1 MIEISDLT
9 FHYPNQAEAALRGV
23 SLRVTAGE
31 FILLCGASGSGKST
45 LLRCLNGLIPH
56 MSGGR
61 ISGRVRVDG
70 LDSIAAGPQQ
80 MSGRVGFV
88 FQNPEGQAVLDRVEP
103 EIAFSLENSAEFR
116 RPQRANR
123 QTQADIRRAMGARVA
138 ETMAWLNLTGLR
150 ERPLRTLSGGERQK
164 VALAGTL
171 ALRPAVLALDEP
183 TSQLDPEAAA
193 DLLET
198 LARLNREQ
206 GLTIILAE
214 HRLDRALPF
223 VGRVVYL
230 ENGRLTLDA
239 PTRQAAH
246 LLPDADHLPPVVQL
260 GRRLGWE
267 PLPLTVAEARPFWEA
282 GELGVGSWELGV
294 GSGNRQPATGNQQPA
309 TSNQQP
315 EEETAVLLNI
325 HDLHFAYDRQPAL
338 QGVSLTVR
346 GGQAVALLGDNGA
359 GKTTLLKCVAGL
371 LRPAAGQI
379 RLKGGATAGRSV
391 AEICREVAYLPQNPD
406 DLLFADSV
414 AEECR
419 ITLRNHKLAVA
430 ETAVAQALQAVGLA
444 DLAAAYPRDLSV
456 GQRQRVALA
465 AVTMPQPD
473 LLLLD
478 EPTRGLDA
486 GAKAQLVAIW
496 QAWLAQGKGLLLVTH
511 DVELAAQVA
520 HRVIVLQN
528 GRVVADGAPD
538 EVFAAQPAFAPQ
550 LARLRNG

>member
-23 SLRVTAGE
+23 SLRVAAGE
-31 FILLCGASGSGKST
+31 FILLSGDSGSGKST

-61 ISGRVRVDG
+61 ISGRVVVDG

-103 EIAFSLENSAEFR
+103 EIAFGLENSAEFR
-116 RPQRANR
+116 PTHRANR
-123 QTQADIRRAMGARVA
+123 QAQAQIRQVMQERVA
-138 ETMAWLNLTGLR
+138 ETMDWLNLTGLR
-150 ERPLRTLSGGERQK
+150 QRPLRTLSGGERQK

-183 TSQLDPEAAA
+183 TSQLDPAAAA
-193 DLLET
+193 DLLDT
-198 LARLNREQ
+198 LVRLNREQ
-206 GLTIILAE
+206 GLTIVLAE
-214 HRLDRALPF
+214 HRLERVLPF
-223 VGRVVYL
+223 VDRVVYL
-230 ENGRLTLDA
+230 ENGQITLDA
-239 PTRQAAH
+239 PTRQAAGQ
-246 LLPDADHLPPVVQL
+246 LPHAEHLPPVIQL
-260 GRRLGWE
+260 GRWLGWE
-267 PLPLTVAEARPFWEA
+267 PLPLTVEEARPFWE
-282 GELGVGSWELGV
+282 
-294 GSGNRQPATGNQQPA
+294 SGNWQLATGHWQPATDNR
-309 TSNQQP
+309 QP

-346 GGQAVALLGDNGA
+346 AGQAVALLGDNGA
-359 GKTTLLKCVAGL
+359 GKTTLLKCITGL
-371 LRPAAGQI
+371 LQPGAGQI
-379 RLKGGATAGRSV
+379 TLNGQEIAGRST
-391 AEICREVAYLPQNPD
+391 ADICRQAAYLPQNPD

-419 ITLRNHKLAVA
+419 ITLRNHKLLVE
-430 ETAVAQALQAVGLA
+430 ETAVVHALQSVGLA
-444 DLAAAYPRDLSV
+444 GLADAYPRDLSV

-473 LLLLD
+473 LILLD

-511 DVELAAQVA
+511 DVELAAHIADQV
-520 HRVIVLQN
+520 IILQN
-528 GRVVADGAPD
+528 GRVVADGTPS

-550 LARLRNG
+550 LARLRNGKQ